1 MITDEAL
8 QAALNERAYQQA
20 TTDPTF
26 LELAEQIGAVAE
38 ELGDAAEEIIEGH
51 KTVTPSNSLLLLAA
65 LNDLHSKVD
74 GLGQLVQQNAT
85 IRQAEIASQN

>member
-8 QAALNERAYQQA
+8 QAALNERAYQHA
-20 TTDPTF
+20 TEDPTF

-38 ELGDAAEEIIEGH
+38 ELGGAADEITDGE
-51 KTVTPSNSLLLLAA
+51 KTVTPQNSLVLLAA
-65 LNDLHSKVD
+65 LNELHGQVD
-74 GLGQLVQQNAT
+74 KLGSLVTANAA